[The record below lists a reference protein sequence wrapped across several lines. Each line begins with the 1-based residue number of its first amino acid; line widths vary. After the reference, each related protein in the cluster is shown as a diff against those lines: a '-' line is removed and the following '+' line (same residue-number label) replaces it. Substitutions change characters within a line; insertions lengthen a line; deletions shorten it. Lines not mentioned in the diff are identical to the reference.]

1 MEKVSTS
8 FHTFPTY
15 KSNFKRTNL
24 QRKNLLVKTS
34 STEPL
39 RKQIFNNWG
48 ETISNQWTENQIWRT
63 SCSAVRRKHSIKSAR
78 KRTRV
83 QQTQDNFVASQMTG
97 HKNKIWSKV
106 DIHQYIM
113 NIHQGKHRTQIDQKP
128 SQSLGIHMNAYSKKC
143 LTWLQWDHNSGGLCI
158 NQSPEE

>member
-8 FHTFPTY
+8 FHTCPTY

-24 QRKNLLVKTS
+24 QWKTYLWRRT
-34 STEPL
+34 STERL
-39 RKQIFNNWG
+39 RKQNFNNWG

-63 SCSAVRRKHSIKSAR
+63 SCSAIRRKHSIKSAR

-83 QQTQDNFVASQMTG
+83 QKTEDNFVASQMTE

-106 DIHQYIM
+106 DIHQYIR
-113 NIHQGKHRTQIDQKP
+113 NIHQGNHRTQIDQKP
-128 SQSLGIHMNAYSKKC
+128 NQSLRIHMNAYSKKC
-143 LTWLQWDHNSGGLCI
+143 RTWLQWDYNSGGLHI
-158 NQSPEE
+158 NQSPEK